1 MTPDPSER
9 WIDPTP
15 ARASGGG
22 VLGDEQVASWRER
35 GFALVDGV
43 LPAHALLLLSRRG
56 FASSLQLLQRELGRF
71 QFLERASREG
81 RTPEAEAA
89 SFLSG
94 RIVAAH
100 ELLARMLR
108 DEPQELRASLRVRRS
123 RVVVVP
129 TVEPPGG

>member
-1 MTPDPSER
+1 MLGR
-9 WIDPTP
+9 
-15 ARASGGG
+15 RAFPGSLDAGL
-22 VLGDEQVASWRER
+22 VLLGDRLEE
-35 GFALVDGV
+35 LVDGV

-71 QFLERASREG
+71 QFLEQASREG

-89 SFLSG
+89 SFLPG